1 MSYNEHKGVIFM
13 NKVRIG
19 IVGVGNIA
27 INWAHY
33 PQYKTVE
40 NCEITAICD
49 IDEEKLKKVGDDL
62 NIPEKNRFTDYND
75 LINCADVDVVD
86 ICTWNSA
93 HCPVA
98 EAVAKAGKNFSI
110 EKPVGMN
117 YGEVKKLS
125 EIVEENGVKTFVCLS
140 WRYRLY
146 TRYLRYLVQN
156 GKIGKL
162 YHIYVRC
169 IKDSGLWEGRKREW
183 RFDRSRGGSGVL
195 GDLGSHMI
203 DIVHFL
209 GEKFTEVY
217 GNWGIFIKER
227 PSEET
232 GEIVPVDTDDWCNL
246 NAKLESNAS
255 CTIQVSRCATTV
267 SDLIVFEL
275 YGEKG
280 KLIYTY
286 SSDGQTIEFADA
298 KTKEKEFLTPPAEFD
313 AVQSRSFVNYM
324 LGIEDEYTAKLE
336 HGLECQ
342 AVIDAAIISCEE
354 NRPVTI
360 KEIKEK

>member
-1 MSYNEHKGVIFM
+1 M

-19 IVGVGNIA
+19 IVGVGNIS
-27 INWAHY
+27 IYWAHY
-33 PQYKTVE
+33 PQYKKVD

-49 IDEEKLKKVGDDL
+49 IDENKLKTVGDML
-62 NIPEKNRFTDYND
+62 GIPEERRFTDYND
-75 LINCADVDVVD
+75 LIACPEVDAVD
-86 ICTWNSA
+86 ISTWNSV
-93 HCPVA
+93 HCEIA
-98 EAVAKAGKNFSI
+98 EAVARAGKGFSI

-117 YGEVKKLS
+117 YNEVKKLS
-125 EIVEENGVKTFVCLS
+125 EVVKETGVKTFVCLS
-140 WRYRLY
+140 WRYRPY
-146 TRYLRYLVQN
+146 VRYMKSLVDS

-162 YHIYVRC
+162 YHVYVRC
-169 IKDSGLWEGRKREW
+169 IKESGLWEGRKREW
-183 RFDRSRGGSGVL
+183 RFDRIRAGSGVL

-203 DIVHFL
+203 DTVHFL

-217 GNWGIFIKER
+217 ANWGIFIKER

-232 GEIVPVDTDDWCNL
+232 GEILPVDTDDWCNF
-246 NAKLESNAS
+246 NAKLESEAS

-280 KLIYTY
+280 KLVYTCTT
-286 SSDGQTIEFADA
+286 DGQKLEYADA
-298 KTKEKEFLTPPAEFD
+298 KIKEVELLTPPAEFD
-313 AVQSRSFVNYM
+313 ALQSRSFVDYM
-324 LGIEDEYTAKLE
+324 NGIEDEYTAKLE

-360 KEIKEK
+360 AEIKNK